1 MANTFLFSKDN
12 RWLKKCYLDWKKQE
26 GFGTYI
32 LIGPS
37 GSGKSLFVEELVEE
51 LSKKQGLDYHIYTG
65 QKIEELLLEQVRE
78 HSVCQI
84 SEARVMIFE
93 DIDCLLKSNSMK
105 KLFEEFICRYQEDAS
120 GEKRLII
127 LTAIDFTAFEL
138 NGYAI
143 PVNCLKVNLQVV
155 RKKAAEQQIPLSFW
169 ELLKLTR
176 CRRVSELEAHLRKLK
191 LKQ

>member
-12 RWLKKCYLDWKKQE
+12 RWLKKCYLDWKMQE

-37 GSGKSLFVEELVEE
+37 GSGKSLFVGELVEE
-51 LSKKQGLDYHIYTG
+51 LSEKQGLDYYVYTG
-65 QKIEELLLEQVRE
+65 QEIEELLLKQVRE
-78 HSVCQI
+78 HTVCQI
-84 SEARVMIFE
+84 SEAPIMIFE
-93 DIDCLLKSNSMK
+93 DIDCLLKSDSMK

-143 PVNCLKVNLQVV
+143 PVNSLKVNIQVV
-155 RKKAAEQQIPLSFW
+155 RKKAAEQQVTLSFW
-169 ELLKLTR
+169 KLLKLTR
-176 CRRVSELEAHLRKLK
+176 CRRVSEVEANLRKLK
-191 LKQ
+191 LR